1 MLVTIYENWQAN
13 LKVKNNTLQ
22 TLKWGIMVEN
32 LIQNFTHEG
41 RYIQANQN
49 ISTSLFYTQT
59 LNLSGEAV
67 AVFKISTKD
76 CQ

>member
-1 MLVTIYENWQAN
+1 
-13 LKVKNNTLQ
+13 
-22 TLKWGIMVEN
+22 MVEN

-41 RYIQANQN
+41 LYIQANQN
-49 ISTSLFYTQT
+49 KSTSLFYTQT

-76 CQ
+76 YQ

>member
-1 MLVTIYENWQAN
+1 
-13 LKVKNNTLQ
+13 
-22 TLKWGIMVEN
+22 MVEN
-32 LIQNFTHEG
+32 LIQNFTHER

-76 CQ
+76 YQ

>member
-1 MLVTIYENWQAN
+1 
-13 LKVKNNTLQ
+13 
-22 TLKWGIMVEN
+22 MVEN

-76 CQ
+76 YSNEDLNKSFLIWSLKFCDQKNLPPNA

>member
-1 MLVTIYENWQAN
+1 
-13 LKVKNNTLQ
+13 
-22 TLKWGIMVEN
+22 MVEN

-67 AVFKISTKD
+67 AAFKISTKTITNSND
-76 CQ
+76 DLNKSFLIWSLKFCDQKNLPPNA